1 MAHSADSDS
10 GAAGT
15 PPSQEPRRAA
25 TRLTAWIACLVAL
38 AAWITG
44 SGALDGGFVL
54 DDVTYVLKN
63 RAVIGAE
70 SPWTHPTPP
79 DRPELGLYRPLTV
92 ATYRAQ
98 FSASGLDPVE
108 FRRVNLALHAL
119 AAALVVLLTRRLG
132 GNPGVAAFAGLLFA
146 THPVH
151 AEAVGWIVGRAE
163 LLATVFALG
172 ALLVRPPSGARFFGL
187 REGAMVVAYLAAASS
202 KESALAL
209 PLVLLAFDHFE
220 GVERSTRLRR
230 FVLLC
235 AAAAAV
241 IALRYAVLGRFSPEV
256 SEHPQLR
263 GLEWTQRAELAVR
276 ILGLALTNL
285 AWPTELSIYYEPR
298 RIGGWLPLT
307 IGVGTLVAL
316 WFLLRSRHDEIA
328 RKGAIV
334 YIAGIVPVLHLVPIA
349 WLFGDRFLYLPSVG
363 FALVAAS
370 IGSRVLRPG
379 MTRALIAAVVL
390 LTCTYFWIARL
401 PVFSS
406 DLSLWR
412 DAVAKDSESGFAHHQ
427 VAGLLK
433 DAGRFE
439 YVSDAERGAV
449 HHWTE
454 SLRVEPDHLFA
465 ARSHLELG
473 HYALTR
479 LNDAATAAHHYR
491 ATIELDPQ
499 VRTPEGIDARLALA
513 SLGTREA
520 GMRES
525 GVSEANA
532 IFCLR
537 EVARGEPN
545 PTQRNVA
552 AQLLERLKDSKA
564 FDDGGVDADA
574 LRARF
579 VDG

>member
-1 MAHSADSDS
+1 MVQPADSDS
-10 GAAGT
+10 GAT
-15 PPSQEPRRAA
+15 AA
-25 TRLTAWIACLVAL
+25 TVTNGPPRLAARRGAWIACLVAL
-38 AAWITG
+38 VAWITG
-44 SGALDGGFVL
+44 LGTLDGGFVL

-63 RAVIGAE
+63 RAVIGTE
-70 SPWTHPTPP
+70 SPWTHATPP

-98 FSASGLDPVE
+98 YSASGLDPVA

-132 GNPGVAAFAGLLFA
+132 GSAGVAAFAGLLFA

-163 LLATVFALG
+163 VLATVFALC
-172 ALLVRPPSGARFFGL
+172 ALLVRPPPGSRTNGL
-187 REGAMVVAYLAAASS
+187 RESVMILCYLAAALS

-209 PLVLLAFDHFE
+209 PLVLWAFDRFE
-220 GVERSTRLRR
+220 GVNRGTRLRR

-235 AAAAAV
+235 AAAASV
-241 IALRYAVLGRFSPEV
+241 IALRYVVLGRFSPEV

-276 ILGLALTNL
+276 ILGLAFSNL
-285 AWPTELSIYYEPR
+285 VWPTELSIYYEPR
-298 RIGGWLPLT
+298 QIGGLLT
-307 IGVGTLVAL
+307 LAIGAATLVAL
-316 WFLLRSRHDEIA
+316 LLLLRGGRDEIA

-334 YIAGIVPVLHLVPIA
+334 CIAGILPVLHLVPIA

-363 FALVAAS
+363 FVLVAAS
-370 IGSRVLRPG
+370 IGSRVLRAG
-379 MTRALIAAVVL
+379 VTRTLIAAVVL
-390 LTCTYFWIARL
+390 LFSTYLWVVRL

-412 DAVAKDSESGFAHHQ
+412 DAVQKDPESGFAHHQ

-433 DAGRFE
+433 DVDRFE

-479 LNDAATAAHHYR
+479 LNDAATAVRHYR
-491 ATIELDPQ
+491 ATIGLDPAI
-499 VRTPEGIDARLALA
+499 RTQDGIDARLALA
-513 SLGTREA
+513 ALGTREA
-520 GMRES
+520 GARGS
-525 GVSEANA
+525 GVSEADA
-532 IFCLR
+532 VFCLR

-545 PTQRNVA
+545 PSQRNIA
-552 AQLLERLKDSKA
+552 AQLVERLKDSKA
-564 FDDGGVDADA
+564 FDDGGVGADS
-574 LRARF
+574 LLARF
-579 VDG
+579 ANG